1 MKRQIDQWNRLE
13 RPEKKK
19 KKTHMAKWF
28 LTKIQRPI
36 KKKKV
41 RLFSYGAKTNVH
53 QYTTKTWILTN
64 TSYLAQNLTK
74 WISDINVK
82 LEYF

>member
-1 MKRQIDQWNRLE
+1 MKRLIDQWNRLE

-19 KKTHMAKWF
+19 KNTYGQLIFDKDTKT
-28 LTKIQRPI
+28 I

-82 LEYF
+82 LENF